1 MSQENVAVVRGL
13 LAHGATR
20 FALLLSLLAFGA
32 LGLVACD
39 DDDESA
45 TAETEVIRSD
55 FGQERGRVVVAGGSK
70 ACGDYRP
77 RRAETSATRPGK
89 PSIGLRRGPGKIRV
103 RIEVFEG
110 VVRCRE
116 ARRVLK
122 NRYLPGRSTRPWSC
136 VDYGV
141 GEIVQCTSPG
151 GEFRGITGCRAARAT
166 EGRAACPGFAVP
178 TPLATPDPPG
188 AELYPVAARKSCGH
202 LRIAPP
208 GDRALI
214 LVEVVDGRFPCR
226 AARRVLKTQ
235 FRNDSQDDAMQA
247 ALPWKCARAEGLIA
261 CDVYSGQDAAGDTD
275 HKAIR
280 ARFRE

>member
-32 LGLVACD
+32 LGAVAC

-45 TAETEVIRSD
+45 TAETETEVITSD
-55 FGQERGRVVVAGGSK
+55 FGKDPGRVVVAGGAK
-70 ACGDYRP
+70 ACGDYR
-77 RRAETSATRPGK
+77 K
-89 PSIGLRRGPGKIRV
+89 GPGAIVV

-122 NRYLPGRSTRPWSC
+122 NLWRPGRSTRPWSC
-136 VDYGV
+136 VGYGV
-141 GEIVQCTSPG
+141 GEIVQCTQPG
-151 GEFRGITGCRAARAT
+151 GAFHGIIGCRLGRPT
-166 EGRAACPGFAVP
+166 EIRAACPSFESP
-178 TPLATPDPPG
+178 TPG
-188 AELYPVAARKSCGH
+188 AELYPVPARKSCGH

-208 GDRALI
+208 GDHPLI
-214 LVEVVDGRFPCR
+214 LVEVVDGRVPCR